1 MSNYIEKAAS
11 PQILNYAW
19 QFLPH
24 DRGNWVCGLSVEEI
38 RPNLIRHVGELSE
51 QLLRGNYRP
60 EPYNNGQTRRSAP
73 TAPGFVGANLCVRP
87 NLRFC
92 RFWSRWRRLKLILG
106 G

>member
-60 EPYNNGQTRRSAP
+60 EPYRNGQTRRSAP
-73 TAPGFVGANLCVRP
+73 TARDL
-87 NLRFC
+87 
-92 RFWSRWRRLKLILG
+92 
-106 G
+106 